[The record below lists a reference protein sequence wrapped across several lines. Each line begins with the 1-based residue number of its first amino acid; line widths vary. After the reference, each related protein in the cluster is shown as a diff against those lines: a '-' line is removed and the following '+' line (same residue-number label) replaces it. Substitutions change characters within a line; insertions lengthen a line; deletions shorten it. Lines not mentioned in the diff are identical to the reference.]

1 MTDHIRNVLADG
13 CQAHDFN
20 PASLHIMGTKG
31 DNNRQRIVEA
41 ADQLF
46 YTRGYNQTSFRDIS
60 DVTGIPRGNFYYYFK
75 TKDEILGAV
84 VDSRLSGFREML
96 NACEKAS
103 SEPRQR
109 ILCFTDM
116 MSASEDNIVK
126 TGCPVGTLSS
136 ELAKDDDSFQDI
148 ARAVFT
154 LIHKWLAEQFTAM
167 GFSDVNDKAMDLL
180 ARMQG
185 ITVMACAFNDRDFLR
200 KSLADIK
207 TSINAMALN

>member
-1 MTDHIRNVLADG
+1 
-13 CQAHDFN
+13 
-20 PASLHIMGTKG
+20 MGTKG

-84 VDSRLSGFREML
+84 VDARVMSFKEML
-96 NACEKAS
+96 SACDQTS
-103 SEPRQR
+103 TDPRKR

-116 MSASEDNIVK
+116 MAASEDNIVK

-136 ELAKDDDSFQDI
+136 ELAKDDGNFQEI
-148 ARAVFT
+148 ASAVFRLMNT
-154 LIHKWLAEQFTAM
+154 WLVKQFTEM
-167 GFSDVNDKAMDLL
+167 GVSNANDKSMDLM

-185 ITVMACAFNDRDFLR
+185 VTVMACAFNDRSFLR
-200 KSLADIK
+200 RSLADIK
-207 TSINAMALN
+207 ASINNMALN